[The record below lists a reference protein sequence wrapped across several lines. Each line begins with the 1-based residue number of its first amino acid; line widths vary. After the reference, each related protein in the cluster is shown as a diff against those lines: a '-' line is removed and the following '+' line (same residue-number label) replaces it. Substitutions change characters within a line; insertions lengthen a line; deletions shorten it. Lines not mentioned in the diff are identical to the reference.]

1 LTNATVP
8 AADTK
13 IGTAPD
19 TVAPPRGAVIVTVAV
34 EVGVA
39 VAVALGVAVAVAVAV
54 PVLVG
59 DAVAVAA
66 RVAMG
71 VALMVAFE
79 VAVAVAV
86 AVPVAVADGV
96 GIAVGVGV
104 AVGTGGVPF
113 ATPFNA
119 IATLALPLVAL
130 LTIES
135 ESWKVPSA
143 RGPKRTV
150 TKSGVPLAA
159 SIDKPA
165 PLVTA
170 KSGEPVFPIVTVIGA
185 VPISS
190 TEKLADSLA
199 AVLRK
204 VISLKVRF
212 AGAIFISPKGVGVFL
227 V

>member
-1 LTNATVP
+1 M
-8 AADTK
+8 
-13 IGTAPD
+13 
-19 TVAPPRGAVIVTVAV
+19 VTVAV

-86 AVPVAVADGV
+86 AVLVADADGV

-104 AVGTGGVPF
+104 AVGAGGGVPF

-119 IATLALPLVAL
+119 MATMALPLVAL

-150 TKSGVPLAA
+150 TMSGVPLAA

-170 KSGEPVFPIVTVIGA
+170 KSGEPVFPIVTVSGA

-204 VISLKVRF
+204 VISLKVRL